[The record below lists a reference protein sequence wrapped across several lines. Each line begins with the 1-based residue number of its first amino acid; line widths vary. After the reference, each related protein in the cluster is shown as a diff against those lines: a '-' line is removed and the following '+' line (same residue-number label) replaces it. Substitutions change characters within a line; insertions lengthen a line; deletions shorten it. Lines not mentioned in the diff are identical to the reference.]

1 MYKEPVFKVL
11 VNESIKYK
19 KVKGQ
24 YENFKGSSSKYLGA
38 KEQMF
43 WSLIK
48 EVFMNTPH
56 LATELYLKKEYLS
69 IFFLWHYFDVK

>member
-43 WSLIK
+43 
-48 EVFMNTPH
+48 
-56 LATELYLKKEYLS
+56 
-69 IFFLWHYFDVK
+69 